1 MIMTAAPPPPDE
13 MLADHDDDYHH
24 DDEQAGP
31 PPLLLQL
38 GTTKPHHGH
47 RLALLGPPGSGKTSL
62 AFQAAYALA
71 GRHPDRQAVFLH
83 CRPDGRAVAT
93 AVKPLV
99 GLRRRRMRQQHGHEE
114 HEEHEEQEQEQED
127 SGSWDYSA
135 LENVYLKRFTTAQH
149 LLWYLG
155 SLHNQADAL
164 LPGAIVI
171 DDLHRFPSSAGHDLA
186 TAASRVLSLLR
197 DAADH
202 IRARTG
208 RPCYTLVTME
218 TAGGGGGGGGEAG
231 DGAGAGAGAG
241 GEGMGGAYHP
251 QPQQLEH
258 ATRRLIPAF
267 VRQLGAVLRVRR
279 DRSYR
284 GPLPSLSLSPS
295 ATASPAGGLL
305 SPRGEPQQGQ
315 VFVVEEEP
323 GAAKLSKM
331 VVAVPEEAHEGRGEE
346 VEDIDDDFPPR
357 PPGPCRFLLE
367 ARVLRLLV

>member
-1 MIMTAAPPPPDE
+1 MMLLLDHGGPD
-13 MLADHDDDYHH
+13 HHHHHYHN
-24 DDEQAGP
+24 DPDP

-38 GTTKPHHGH
+38 AQAPHHGQGH
-47 RLALLGPPGSGKTSL
+47 GVALLGSSGSGKTSL
-62 AFQAAYALA
+62 AFQAVYALA

-93 AVKPLV
+93 AVKPVV
-99 GLRRRRMRQQHGHEE
+99 GLRRRRQRMEE
-114 HEEHEEQEQEQED
+114 DEEKEQEQEQEQEG
-127 SGSWDYSA
+127 GSWDYGA
-135 LENVYLKRFTTAQH
+135 LENVYLKRFATAQH

-218 TAGGGGGGGGEAG
+218 TAGGGGGEVGEGPGAVGGG
-231 DGAGAGAGAG
+231 GAGAGAC
-241 GEGMGGAYHP
+241 HP
-251 QPQQLEH
+251 QPQQLEY
-258 ATRRLIPAF
+258 ATRRLLPAF

-279 DRSYR
+279 DRAYR
-284 GPLPSLSLSPS
+284 GPLPSLSFSPS
-295 ATASPAGGLL
+295 AAGSPAAGLL
-305 SPRGEPQQGQ
+305 SPWGAQQGAGGQ

-331 VVAVPEEAHEGRGEE
+331 VVAVPEEHGGTGQGEDDE
-346 VEDIDDDFPPR
+346 EDDFPPR

-367 ARVLRLLV
+367 ARVLRLLP